1 MIFLMWYLLI
11 GVFWAVIC
19 KMTGA
24 ASVTISGKEKDGLLI
39 QILLAVAIIL
49 FWVPIIFKGFFGGGK
64 R

>member
-49 FWVPIIFKGFFGGGK
+49 FWVPIIFKGLFGGEK